1 MKLSKFIALH
11 QYSHMYFD
19 WAYISS
25 LSKCGVSLIFANYWT
40 TSPKAIYS

>member
-1 MKLSKFIALH
+1 
-11 QYSHMYFD
+11 MYFD

-25 LSKCGVSLIFANYWT
+25 LSNGGDSLIFANYCT